1 MCAHDL
7 HELGSKLDVSAKPL
21 EGRGGGADTH
31 FNALQDSREHTS
43 FILCSC
49 LKFASWPTFLGTL
62 IHSHCLSCNRNVCW

>member
-1 MCAHDL
+1 MTAHDL

-49 LKFASWPTFLGTL
+49 LKFAS
-62 IHSHCLSCNRNVCW
+62 